1 MMAGPD
7 VEDTNDAKLD
17 CHGEHT
23 PNIDG
28 TATEVWHQKEPVA
41 KTAEE
46 CKTVRSDTQTVGL
59 LGR

>member
-1 MMAGPD
+1 MAGPD

-23 PNIDG
+23 PNVDSA
-28 TATEVWHQKEPVA
+28 ATEVWHQKEPVA

-46 CKTVRSDTQTVGL
+46 CKTVGSDTQTVGL
-59 LGR
+59 LGG